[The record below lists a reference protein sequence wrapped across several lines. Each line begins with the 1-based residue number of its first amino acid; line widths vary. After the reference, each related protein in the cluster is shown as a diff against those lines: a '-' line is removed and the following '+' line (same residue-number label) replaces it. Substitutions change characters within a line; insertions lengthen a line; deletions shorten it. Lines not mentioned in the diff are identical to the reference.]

1 MNGLMTGKKLRLH
14 GESGR
19 LQKRGGF
26 FFCKGYESNI
36 SSVVTTHKEENFDLL
51 LSSGNIFSLQK
62 NP

>member
-1 MNGLMTGKKLRLH
+1 MEKVEKVEDFRYF
-14 GESGR
+14 
-19 LQKRGGF
+19 F

-36 SSVVTTHKEENFDLL
+36 SSVVTTHKEENFDLV

>member
-1 MNGLMTGKKLRLH
+1 MEKVEDFRNVV
-14 GESGR
+14 
-19 LQKRGGF
+19 GF